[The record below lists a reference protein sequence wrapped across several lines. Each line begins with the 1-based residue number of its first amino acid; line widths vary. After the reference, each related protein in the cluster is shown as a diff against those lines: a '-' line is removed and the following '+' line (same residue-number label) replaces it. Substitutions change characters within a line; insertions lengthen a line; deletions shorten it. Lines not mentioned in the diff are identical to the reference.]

1 MKYASD
7 LEYEQKRLEHIL
19 EIIDEKILLFTEKS
33 REAEE
38 HLRMLYTANTP
49 DEEFYSELAI
59 AEHMNG
65 IYKRDLEGT
74 AKTAANP
81 YFGKLI
87 FSFDKMPNDEDIYL
101 GKKGVDDYIID
112 WRTPIAD
119 VYYSGKMGNTS
130 YTAPQGEVKIDLKL
144 KSTIKIK
151 NREISN
157 IYDSETVVN
166 DELLADYLSQNKGT
180 VLNEIIAT
188 IQNEQ
193 NIIIRKSP
201 YVNLIVQGVAGSGK
215 TTVALHR
222 ISYLLYN
229 FKDFITFENIYLIA
243 GNKLFLNYITAM
255 LPDLDIPVIKQGIM
269 QEIFFDCIKQYKK
282 GFKCN
287 IKPFEDGALYDNH
300 TFIDRLNSYL
310 KNIEDEVFCEEGLN
324 VFQIELLSKEQ
335 IEYYKNNRNMTL
347 RERAKVLDGYIT
359 TKLKN
364 NRKQIVTYFSNNKRD
379 PEIVKF
385 AEINFGLGGNELF
398 ETYID
403 KKYSKFT
410 GNYSKYFSKKLDK
423 INCEEEF
430 KHFTGFEGGK
440 EYSLND
446 LACLLLFYLQIKG
459 NISQSEIK
467 HVVIDEAQD
476 FGVPVYYA
484 LKNLFNQASF
494 TIVGDIMQ
502 NINRGGLDDWKT
514 LKEEVFHEK
523 VSFEKLLKSYRNT
536 IEISSFA
543 EKLMKKLG
551 RREFDIEP
559 LIRHGQEVIFMDFKD
574 EEEQTDEL
582 KQLINALD
590 SEFTAVICK
599 DNETAEKLFNN
610 IKSQSKVMLLNTK
623 ESGLNCGVYIMSVI
637 NSKGLEFDNVIIW
650 DFDDYISQMERE
662 IINRLYVAV
671 TRALHKLYIFS
682 TEEER
687 FGIV

>member
-523 VSFEKLLKSYRNT
+523 VSFEKLLKSYQ
-536 IEISSFA
+536 I
-543 EKLMKKLG
+543 G
-551 RREFDIEP
+551 RASCRE
-559 LIRHGQEVIFMDFKD
+559 RV
-574 EEEQTDEL
+574 
-582 KQLINALD
+582 
-590 SEFTAVICK
+590 
-599 DNETAEKLFNN
+599 
-610 IKSQSKVMLLNTK
+610 
-623 ESGLNCGVYIMSVI
+623 
-637 NSKGLEFDNVIIW
+637 
-650 DFDDYISQMERE
+650 
-662 IINRLYVAV
+662 
-671 TRALHKLYIFS
+671 
-682 TEEER
+682 
-687 FGIV
+687 